1 MKALVT
7 FFSILLVLMH
17 NDQNISGC
25 YDTLNPIE
33 ILDLN
38 RSLSKEP
45 GMLLGANSMIKN
57 QVEKSDVDSLATKN
71 NIRRHYLIAI
81 DISGAFVSKSKSI
94 LESKEALI
102 TLFQNKIPHSIV
114 NENSKNLISEIQNGI
129 HFFDPEHDE
138 ISYYQFGITE
148 EEIELLR
155 PDKYSNNKDLI
166 ISNFNEKFIED
177 EQFKWTTAHGIKANV
192 KQYFNTLFYKVPKQ
206 GFGEGVTLSNY
217 VYPLILDNIN
227 SPYYATEYI
236 LIIVSDFLTGSQF
249 GNKNDFLRLK
259 DIYRYSYDNALS
271 QKTAPNIIKEYINDL
286 SGAFYPIDYFEY
298 AFGTKKNNVG
308 LIAYKIK
315 PKAGK
320 ERPEDVSMFIDGN
333 VELEQISYKGGEFNL
348 SKSQL
353 RFIHND
359 KIHIDELS
367 LSVKTNID
375 SIEPLDFDFHVG
387 SVNTNYEWESAY
399 TRNNALMNL
408 DSSSMSYAIPVL
420 KKIPL
425 KKEKLGK
432 VALTYMANVGYKPL
446 KTSKEVN
453 YTFQTTRNLTLED
466 VQYKSKLSII
476 MITYLLPI
484 ALVLLILII
493 LIIVGKPKK
502 LTLKM
507 GTALNDSFEE
517 INYKNRVE
525 GTNWG
530 RQLIPYLRW
539 GTNKKSQV
547 FVLQGDVSLGNSILK
562 GLWRN
567 QVYIKIIQEKSAPG
581 YEIRLRSD
589 GDSISGSNDA
599 LKVRYSKHGDFEF
612 NLDIEKV
619 DALLKVDKRIK
630 FEFVLEAFYEKTF
643 LFFSKSLRSDFLKYS
658 FFIGPEIGNT
668 WVGIDPGTSGSCIA
682 AGADGHPEVFIPKT
696 DTGEDLI
703 IPSMITFLKGAD
715 NNELRN
721 ALPYKDKKYF
731 YGTLAKINSSREQYV
746 PATFRSIKKLLGF
759 ADKIKLDFT
768 KNPIVSYELD
778 GKKLCSLLVKGIYKE
793 LETNVI
799 KENRKELLISGEF
812 EPKRAI
818 VAIPNNFTAQK
829 TQDIIDSVNELKQF
843 DEIRCIYE
851 AEANLMYYLFGVK
864 KITKNTTV
872 LLFDMG
878 GATIN
883 ATIASIK
890 GENIGDGIF
899 YKIDII
905 GKLGYGIGGDTIDY
919 VIINFLGKY
928 LNSLGVYVDPFDFDN
943 DAQLKERLVDLAFS
957 VKCEIID
964 NYEEDNDVLIDNIK
978 LGSFIN
984 KAFGTTVSISG
995 EDGIMLAFA
1004 RQEDGSYPFFKDDEV
1019 QDLLFNNVQ
1028 TVVKDIMSLC
1038 PEGIHQVIFSGRSVV
1053 FPEIQRTVLKAL
1065 GQTSTP
1071 EVHSLSIDE
1080 LKSAVAKGAC
1090 LYGMNRSR
1098 VELNSIKV
1106 NSWFGVKHSLSAHDF
1121 DLIKLIPLG
1130 ASFTENGEGL
1140 KRIKK
1145 RAKVESNFG
1154 LDGGMVNF
1162 YQIMGTNPMASFRKG
1177 EKHKY
1182 NLLKQVRID
1191 SKTEGVGL
1199 ELWENDDIVCE
1210 VKEKG
1215 AKKEKKFST
1224 LVEDHEVGDA
1234 NDKHYTW
1241 IVK

>member
-1 MKALVT
+1 MKILVS
-7 FFSILLVLMH
+7 FFSILLFLVPHNEGEANHAVLKEA
-17 NDQNISGC
+17 NLTQR
-25 YDTLNPIE
+25 
-33 ILDLN
+33 LD
-38 RSLSKEP
+38 SVK
-45 GMLLGANSMIKN
+45 
-57 QVEKSDVDSLATKN
+57 TKN
-71 NIRRHYLIAI
+71 NIRRHYLIAV
-81 DISGAFVSKSKSI
+81 DISGAFVSKSKAI

-102 TLFQNKIPHSIV
+102 SLFQNKIPHSSI
-114 NENSKNLISEIQNGI
+114 NENSKNLVSETQNGI
-129 HFFDPEHDE
+129 RFFDPVYDE
-138 ISYYQFGITE
+138 ISYYQFGIPE
-148 EEIELLR
+148 QDMKLLKL
-155 PDKYSNNKDLI
+155 DKYSGNKDLI
-166 ISNFNEKFIED
+166 INNFNKKFIKD
-177 EQFKWTTAHGIKANV
+177 KQFKWTSAYSIRANA
-192 KQYFNTLFYKVPKQ
+192 KQYFNTLFYKIPKQ

-217 VYPLILDNIN
+217 VYPLILDNIK

-259 DIYRYSYDNALS
+259 DIYRYSYDNVLS
-271 QKTAPNIIKEYINDL
+271 QRAAPNIIKEYIDDL
-286 SGAFYPIDYFEY
+286 SSAFYPIDYFEY

-333 VELEQISYKGGEFNL
+333 IGLKQISHKGSDFNL
-348 SKSQL
+348 SPSQL

-367 LSVKTNID
+367 LSVKTNTD
-375 SIEPLDFDFHVG
+375 SVKPLDFNFQVG
-387 SVNTNYEWESAY
+387 SVNTSQEWESRY
-399 TRNNALMNL
+399 TRNNALMSL
-408 DSSSMSYAIPVL
+408 DSSSMSYEIPVL
-420 KKIPL
+420 KEIPL
-425 KKEKLGK
+425 KKESLGK

-446 KTSKEVN
+446 KNSKQKIN
-453 YTFQTTRNLTLED
+453 YTFQTTRNLALQDIE
-466 VQYKSKLSII
+466 YKSKLSII

-539 GTNKKSQV
+539 GENKKNQV
-547 FVLQGDVSLGNSILK
+547 FVLQGAVNLGNSILK

-589 GDSISGSNDA
+589 SDSISGSNDA
-599 LKVRYSKHGDFEF
+599 LKVSCSKHGDFEF

-619 DALLKVDKRIK
+619 DALLQVDKRIK
-630 FEFVLEAFYEKTF
+630 FEFVLEAFYEKSI

-658 FFIGPEIGNT
+658 FYIGPDIGNT

-682 AGADGHPEVFIPKT
+682 AGADGYPEVFIPKT
-696 DTGEDLI
+696 ETGEDLI
-703 IPSMITFLKGAD
+703 IPSMLTFLKSAD
-715 NNELRN
+715 NNELRD
-721 ALPYKDKKYF
+721 ALPHKEKKYF
-731 YGTLAKINSSREQYV
+731 YGALAKTNSSREQYA

-759 ADKIKLDFT
+759 ADKIQLDFT
-768 KNPIVSYELD
+768 KNPVVSYQFD
-778 GKKLCSLLVKGIYKE
+778 GKELCSLLVKGIYKE
-793 LETNVI
+793 LEKAVA
-799 KENRKELLISGEF
+799 KESKKELLINGVF
-812 EPKRAI
+812 KPKRAI

-829 TQDIIDSVNELKQF
+829 TQDIIDSVSVLNQF

-890 GENIGDGIF
+890 GQNIGDGIF

-919 VIINFLGKY
+919 VIINFLSKY
-928 LNSLGVYVDPFDFDN
+928 LNGLGVYVDPFNFNHDV
-943 DAQLKERLVDLAFS
+943 QLKERLVDLAFS

-964 NYEEDNDVLIDNIK
+964 HYNESSDVLIDNIK

-984 KAFGTTVSISG
+984 KAFGTSVSISD
-995 EDGIMLAFA
+995 EEEIMQAFA
-1004 RQEDGSYPFFKDDEV
+1004 RQSDGTYPFLKDDEV
-1019 QDLLFNNVQ
+1019 KALLFDNVQ

-1038 PEGIHQVIFSGRSVV
+1038 SGEIHQVIFSGRSVV
-1053 FPEIQRTVLKAL
+1053 FPEIQKTVLKAL
-1065 GQTSTP
+1065 GQSSIP

-1098 VELNSIKV
+1098 VELNSVRV

-1140 KRIKK
+1140 KHIKK
-1145 RAKVESNFG
+1145 RTKVESDFG

-1162 YQIMGTNPMASFRKG
+1162 YQIMGTDPIASFRKG

-1234 NDKHYTW
+1234 NDRHYTW

>member
-1 MKALVT
+1 MKILVL
-7 FFSILLVLMH
+7 FFSFLLFLIPHDEGEANDPVLKEASF
-17 NDQNISGC
+17 IKG
-25 YDTLNPIE
+25 
-33 ILDLN
+33 LD
-38 RSLSKEP
+38 SAK
-45 GMLLGANSMIKN
+45 A
-57 QVEKSDVDSLATKN
+57 KN

-81 DISGAFVSKSKSI
+81 DVSGAFVSKSKPI

-102 TLFQNKIPHSIV
+102 TLFQNKIPHSTI
-114 NENSKNLISEIQNGI
+114 NENSKNLTSEIQNGI
-129 HFFDPEHDE
+129 RFFDPEHDE

-148 EEIELLR
+148 QEIALLR
-155 PDKYSNNKDLI
+155 PDKYSGNKDLI
-166 ISNFNEKFIED
+166 INNFNEKFIED
-177 EQFKWTTAHGIKANV
+177 KQFKWTEYSTRPHIE
-192 KQYFNTLFYKVPKQ
+192 QYFNTLFYKVPKQ

-217 VYPLILDNIN
+217 VYPLVLDNIK
-227 SPYYATEYI
+227 SSYYATEYI

-259 DIYRYSYDNALS
+259 DIYRYSYDYALS
-271 QKTAPNIIKEYINDL
+271 KGTAPNIIKEYINDL
-286 SGAFYPIDYFEY
+286 SSAFYPIDYFEY

-308 LIAYKIK
+308 LMAYKIK

-320 ERPEDVSMFIDGN
+320 ERPEDISMFIDGN
-333 VELEQISYKGGEFNL
+333 IGLKQISHKGSDYNL
-348 SKSQL
+348 SPSQL

-359 KIHIDELS
+359 KIYIDALS

-375 SIEPLDFDFHVG
+375 SIKPLDFDFQVG
-387 SVNTNYEWESAY
+387 SVNMSREWESAY
-399 TRNNALMNL
+399 TRRNTLMNL
-408 DSSSMSYAIPVL
+408 DSSSMSYTIPIL

-446 KTSKEVN
+446 KTSKQKIN
-453 YTFQTTRNLTLED
+453 YTFQTTRNLALQD
-466 VQYKSKLSII
+466 IQYKSKLSII

-493 LIIVGKPKK
+493 LIIVGKPKE
-502 LTLKM
+502 LTLRM
-507 GTALNDSFEE
+507 GTVLNDSFEE
-517 INYKNRVE
+517 INYKKNVE

-547 FVLQGDVSLGNSILK
+547 FVLQGAVNLGSSILR

-589 GDSISGSNDA
+589 SDSISGNHDA
-599 LKVRYSKHGDFEF
+599 LKVRYSKHGDFDF

-619 DALLKVDKRIK
+619 DALLKVNKRIK
-630 FEFVLEAFYEKTF
+630 FEFVLEAFYEKSF

-658 FFIGPEIGNT
+658 FYIGPELGNT

-682 AGADGHPEVFIPKT
+682 AGADGHPEVFIPT
-696 DTGEDLI
+696 TNTGEDLI
-703 IPSMITFLKGAD
+703 IPSMLTFLKGAD
-715 NNELRN
+715 NNELRD

-731 YGTLAKINSSREQYV
+731 YGTLAKTNSSRKQYA

-759 ADKIKLDFT
+759 ADKIQLDFT
-768 KNPIVSYELD
+768 ENPVVSYQVD
-778 GKKLCSLLVKGIYKE
+778 GKELCSLLAKGIYRE
-793 LETNVI
+793 LETAVTRAN
-799 KENRKELLISGEF
+799 KKELLINGAF

-829 TQDIIDSVNELKQF
+829 IQDIIDSVDALNQF

-890 GENIGDGIF
+890 GQNIGDGIF

-928 LNSLGVYVDPFDFDN
+928 LNSLGVYVDPFNFHN
-943 DAQLKERLVDLAFS
+943 DPQLKERLVDLAFS
-957 VKCEIID
+957 IKCEIID
-964 NYEEDNDVLIDNIK
+964 NYNEGSDVLIDNIK

-984 KAFGTTVSISG
+984 KAFETSVSISG
-995 EDGIMLAFA
+995 EEEVMQAFT
-1004 RQEDGSYPFFKDDEV
+1004 RQEEDGSYPFFKDDEV
-1019 QDLLFNNVQ
+1019 QGLLFNNVQ

-1038 PEGIHQVIFSGRSVV
+1038 PEDVDQVIFSGRSVV
-1053 FPEIQRTVLKAL
+1053 FPEIQKTVLKAL
-1065 GQTSTP
+1065 GQSSIP

-1098 VELNSIKV
+1098 VELNSVRV

-1121 DLIKLIPLG
+1121 NLIKLIPLG

-1140 KRIKK
+1140 KHIKK
-1145 RAKVESNFG
+1145 RTKVESDFG

-1162 YQIMGTNPMASFRKG
+1162 YQIMGTDPIASFRKG